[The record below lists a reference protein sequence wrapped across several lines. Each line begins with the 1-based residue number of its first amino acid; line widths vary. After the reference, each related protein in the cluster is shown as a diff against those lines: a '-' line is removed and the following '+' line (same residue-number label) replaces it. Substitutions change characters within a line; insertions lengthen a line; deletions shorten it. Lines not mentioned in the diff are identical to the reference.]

1 MSLGIALRRRGIPV
15 TIHEAGSYPRH
26 RVCGEFISG
35 VEDEV
40 LDYLTIGRH
49 LSDGRR
55 LEEARWFDAAGRLG
69 AMRVPARGLSR
80 WTLDQRLAGDFQEAG
95 GELRT
100 GSRIQPG
107 TGIVWAAGR
116 ERRRTKWVGL
126 KLHVRGF
133 CMDGDLE
140 MHAGACGY
148 AGVSRIEGGQVNICG
163 LFRAEGL
170 GGGRGSAMLVS
181 TLANSGLDRLAARL
195 AEADVEPGSF
205 CAVAGF
211 GAGTNGS
218 GDFAIGDAA
227 QMIPPFTGNGM
238 SMAFESAA
246 VTVEP
251 LVEYA
256 AGRMTWAEAGRQSGA
271 RQKRRFRRRMTVACG
286 AHGLLTT
293 RIGVLVCGSLARRR
307 MVPYEKILPLFR

>member
-1 MSLGIALRRRGIPV
+1 V
-15 TIHEAGSYPRH
+15 TIHEAGGYPRH

-40 LDYLTIGRH
+40 LEYLTIARH

-55 LEEARWFDAAGRLG
+55 LEDARWFDAAGGLG
-69 AMRVPARGLSR
+69 SMRVPAIGLSR
-80 WTLDQRLAGDFQEAG
+80 WTLDQRLAGDFLEAG

-107 TGIVWAAGR
+107 AGIVWASGR
-116 ERRRTKWVGL
+116 KRRRTKWVGL
-126 KLHVRGF
+126 KAHVRGF

-148 AGVSRIEGGQVNICG
+148 AGVSRIEGGQVNVCG

-170 GGGRGSAMLVS
+170 RGGRGSAMLVS
-181 TLANSGLDRLAARL
+181 TLARSGLGRL
-195 AEADVEPGSF
+195 AERLAGADVDPGSF

-211 GAGTNGS
+211 GPGVNAS

-246 VTVEP
+246 IAVEP
-251 LVEYA
+251 LVEFA
-256 AGRMTWAEAGRQSGA
+256 AGRMTWTDARRQTDA

-293 RIGVLVCGSLARRR
+293 RIGVMAWGVLARRR
-307 MVPYEKILPLFR
+307 MVPYEKLLPLFR